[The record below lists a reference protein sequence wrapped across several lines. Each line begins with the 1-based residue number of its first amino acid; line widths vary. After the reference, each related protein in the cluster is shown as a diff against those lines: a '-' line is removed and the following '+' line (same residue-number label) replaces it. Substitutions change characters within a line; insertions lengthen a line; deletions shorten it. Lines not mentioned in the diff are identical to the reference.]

1 MKTCKI
7 CNKAKLSSDFYGR
20 LNSCKECHKS
30 YNRKR
35 YASKRTS
42 SQTEVLV
49 PPFHTSGQKP
59 KVRNA
64 MMKIITGVEPKN
76 DEQSLEWSL
85 SDCTYLSIKNEC
97 AQDLAECILGLQ
109 HKMVALA
116 SNITE
121 NKSLRNKEMQIIPRE
136 NFDAYWADLQL
147 INNDLEKYRRISRM
161 YDDIRCEVVQDYSCS
176 VISILRHTYGSKLK
190 IIQYSRRHYKL
201 LLDLYEKHK
210 EEYDLTFPSFP
221 EEHLTLVG

>member
-1 MKTCKI
+1 
-7 CNKAKLSSDFYGR
+7 
-20 LNSCKECHKS
+20 
-30 YNRKR
+30 
-35 YASKRTS
+35 
-42 SQTEVLV
+42 
-49 PPFHTSGQKP
+49 
-59 KVRNA
+59 
-64 MMKIITGVEPKN
+64 
-76 DEQSLEWSL
+76 
-85 SDCTYLSIKNEC
+85 
-97 AQDLAECILGLQ
+97 
-109 HKMVALA
+109 MVALA